1 MYFGSLFYTFDYS
14 TPEVDLFKTETECFI
29 KQFVI
34 DTLTAVPTL
43 YLLMEDG
50 YYGVLLSCKTSILTV
65 DDNADICA

>member
-1 MYFGSLFYTFDYS
+1 MYFGSLLCCYTFDYS
-14 TPEVDLFKTETECFI
+14 TPEVDFFKTETECFI

-50 YYGVLLSCKTSILTV
+50 YYGEFYSVVKLQF
-65 DDNADICA
+65 